1 MSHGCF
7 YQVPGKR
14 RTVNEYLPQVGL
26 DVHAT
31 LLSTTS
37 RAFFIQTFVN
47 PSSSEPIPEALY
59 TFPLYDGS
67 SVVDFTCRVG
77 ADVIRGK
84 VKPKKKADEIYQ
96 RAKAKGQTAAIF
108 DQSCN
113 AGDIFKTRVGNVP
126 AGGTVV
132 VEITVVEELKQDA
145 QTNGP
150 RYIVPTAVAP
160 RYGERHDV
168 STGPKGTVVKTAI
181 TIDVIMEKGCTI
193 RNVRSPSHPI
203 ELYLGR
209 ASYMPESTLEP
220 CYASVKLRNNAVIK
234 EDFVLTVN
242 ADNQDK
248 PIAFL
253 ETYPTLP
260 NQQALMVSLV
270 PKFSLPPDPSE
281 IIFVLDR
288 SGSMQDKIVTLKS
301 ALEVFLKSLP
311 LGVPFNIVSFGSH
324 CSKLWP
330 RSRVSDKASLSDA
343 LEFTKTIDADMGGTE
358 ILAALKAAVEN
369 HYKDKLPEVL
379 LLTDGQVWNQSE
391 IFTFVTGAVQKSSA
405 RFFTLGIGN
414 FASHSLVN
422 GIARAGRGFSQSVLD
437 FEELD
442 KKVIRMLKGALL
454 PRLNDCRLDLGL
466 SALDDGYVEI
476 ESVRGEQPSLEATT
490 KPISIFEEVQDDS
503 VILEDL
509 GQPLPKLS
517 VPTIIHAPTVLPC
530 LFPSIRST
538 VFVLFSN
545 ESSSL
550 PGKVTLRA
558 NSRHGPLELEIPVQ
572 DVGSGETLHQLAA
585 KKAMTEL
592 EESRGWI
599 QDAKI
604 NGGVSIKENYE
615 SRMDELVQNECE
627 RLGVRFQIAG
637 KHCSFVAIRETKP
650 DSKPKAENAEIHE
663 GDVSAMSDKDIES
676 ECDSDTAEQGV
687 LMLLRDSRDSGD
699 ASASCAPAST
709 FVPCVSATPYEAC
722 SEDEESDEDMGFG
735 LFDDYIPPPI
745 PQITDSYK
753 KRAFPIARPT
763 VAGRSHRMS
772 MLESDGE
779 GSEASGGESKLQ
791 QLIQLQTF
799 EGYWDWCDEVHRII
813 DIDQKAFR
821 AQLLHRYN
829 ALTGDETDILSN
841 SDWKRILATSLVG
854 LYLENR
860 ASESKD
866 VWELLKEKADKWMK
880 DATESM
886 SQEYGT
892 VAREL
897 FAELK
902 SLF

>member
-1 MSHGCF
+1 
-7 YQVPGKR
+7 
-14 RTVNEYLPQVGL
+14 
-26 DVHAT
+26 
-31 LLSTTS
+31 
-37 RAFFIQTFVN
+37 VN
-47 PSSSEPIPEALY
+47 PSSSEPIPEVLY

-67 SVVDFTCRVG
+67 CVVDFTCRVG

-96 RAKAKGQTAAIF
+96 EAKAKGQTAAIF
-108 DQSCN
+108 DQSYN
-113 AGDIFKTRVGNVP
+113 AGDVFTTRVGNVP
-126 AGGTVV
+126 AGGIVV
-132 VEITVVEELKQDA
+132 IEITMVEELKQDA
-145 QTNGP
+145 QMNGP
-150 RYIVPTAVAP
+150 RYIVPTAIAP

-168 STGPKGTVVKTAI
+168 STGPEGTVVKTAI
-181 TIDVIMEKGCTI
+181 TVDVIMEKGCTI

-203 ELYLGR
+203 ELNLGR
-209 ASYMPESTLEP
+209 ASYMPESTFEP
-220 CYASVKLRNNAVIK
+220 CYASVKLQNNAVIR

-253 ETYPTLP
+253 ETYPTLR

-281 IIFVLDR
+281 IIFVIDR
-288 SGSMQDKIVTLKS
+288 SGSMQDKILTLKS

-324 CSKLWP
+324 CSKLWA
-330 RSRVSDKASLSDA
+330 RSRVSDRASLFDA

-369 HYKDKLPEVL
+369 HYKDKVPEVL

-391 IFTFVTGAVQKSSA
+391 VFTFVTGAVEKSSA
-405 RFFTLGIGN
+405 RFFSLGIGD
-414 FASHSLVN
+414 FASHSLIN

-442 KKVIRMLKGALL
+442 KKVIRMLKGALM
-454 PRLNDCRLDLGL
+454 PRLKDCRLDLGL
-466 SALDDGYVEI
+466 SVVEDDFVEI
-476 ESVRGEQPSLEATT
+476 ESVRGEQPTPEATT
-490 KPISIFEEVQDDS
+490 KPISFFEELQDDS
-503 VILEDL
+503 AILEDL

-517 VPTIIHAPTVLPC
+517 VPTIIHAPTQLPC
-530 LFPSIRST
+530 LYPSIRLT

-545 ESSSL
+545 ESSFL
-550 PGKVTLRA
+550 PGKVILRA

-604 NGGVSIKENYE
+604 NGGVSVKEKFE
-615 SRMDELVQNECE
+615 SRIDELVQNECE
-627 RLGVRFQIAG
+627 QLGVRFQIPG
-637 KHCSFVAIRETKP
+637 KHCSFVAIRETNP
-650 DSKPKAENAEIHE
+650 NSEPKAENAETQE
-663 GDVSAMSDKDIES
+663 GEVSATSDSDIES
-676 ECDSDTAEQGV
+676 ECDSDRAEHGV
-687 LMLLRDSRDSGD
+687 LMFLRDVNDSDD
-699 ASASCAPAST
+699 AAAAGAPAST
-709 FVPCVSATPYEAC
+709 FAPCVSATPCEDC
-722 SEDEESDEDMGFG
+722 SEEEESDEDMGFG
-735 LFDDYIPPPI
+735 LFDDYIPPPT
-745 PQITDSYK
+745 PQIKDSYK
-753 KRAFPIARPT
+753 TRAFPSVRPT

-772 MLESDGE
+772 ILESDSE
-779 GSEASGGESKLQ
+779 SPEASGGESKLQ

-813 DIDQKAFR
+813 DIDQRALR
-821 AQLLHRYN
+821 AQVLHRYN
-829 ALTGDETDILSN
+829 ALTGDETDILGN
-841 SDWKRILATSLVG
+841 SDWAQILATSLVG

-860 ASESKD
+860 ASESKE
-866 VWELLKEKADKWMK
+866 VWELLKQKADKGVR
-880 DATESM
+880 DAIESM
-886 SQEYGT
+886 SQEYRA
-892 VAREL
+892 VVREL

-902 SLF
+902 SSF